1 MNTMHAAIQQLNQ
14 VVPDSEMA
22 WKQFFQEYFPDK
34 ISPDYKSRFLVKKG
48 HQLISLAVSEIRY
61 FYLRDKLTFAKMS
74 DNKDHILDYTITEI
88 EKLICPERFFRVS
101 RQFII
106 SHEAIEKVLVSTH
119 GKLRVEVKP
128 LHPEPIIISRERVPT
143 FKTWMGE

>member
-1 MNTMHAAIQQLNQ
+1 MNAMHAAMQQLNQ
-14 VVPDSEMA
+14 GLPNSESA
-22 WKQFFQEYFPDK
+22 WKQFFEEYFPEK
-34 ISPDYKSRFLVKKG
+34 LMPDYKSRFLVKKG
-48 HQLISLAVSEIRY
+48 HQLISLSVNEIRY
-61 FYLRDKLTFAKMS
+61 FYLRDKLTFVKMA
-74 DNKDHILDYTITEI
+74 DNKDHILDYTVTEV
-88 EKLICPERFFRVS
+88 EKLISPERFFRVS

-128 LHPEPIIISRERVPT
+128 LHPEPIIISRERVPA

>member
-1 MNTMHAAIQQLNQ
+1 MNAMNAAMQQLTLA
-14 VVPDSEMA
+14 VPDSETA
-22 WKQFFQEYFPDK
+22 WMQFFQEYFPGRVGA
-34 ISPDYKSRFLVKKG
+34 DYKSRFLVKKG
-48 HQLISLAVSEIRY
+48 HQLISLAVSDIRY
-61 FYLRDKLTFAKMS
+61 FYLREKLTFVKMN

-88 EKLICPERFFRVS
+88 EKLIAPDRFFRVS

-128 LHPEPIIISRERVPT
+128 LHPEPIIISRERVPA
-143 FKTWMGE
+143 FKAWMGE